1 MAPAVGQ
8 TSLLCFFISAPGR
21 EPNPNSSTELTGR
34 GHQGINTL
42 REAGIE
48 LPERISIVPA
58 IVQKKGVQLHSALAD
73 QFAAERVDRVQDIS
87 RTVAIAV
94 TNVIP
99 AVVMEKW
106 LIRTGAL
113 PLQIGEETA
122 PHLSRL

>member
-1 MAPAVGQ
+1 M
-8 TSLLCFFISAPGR
+8 LLCFFIAAPRR
-21 EPNPNSSTELTGR
+21 EPNPNASTVLTGR
-34 GHQGINTL
+34 GGQGVNPL
-42 REAGIE
+42 REAWVE
-48 LPERISIVPA
+48 LPERIGIVPA
-58 IVQKKGVQLHSALAD
+58 IVQKKGIQLRSALAD

-94 TNVIP
+94 TNVVP

-122 PHLSRL
+122 PHLSRLD